1 MMRINSGI
9 FCALAMTLAFACAD
23 SSSGDDDGSGSG
35 SGSNVMSGCGDGV
48 CSPSEVGFCM
58 SDCGNGSNGNSGASC
73 GNGQCETTKGEN
85 GSSCPQDC
93 GGGSGSGSGS
103 GSGTSTL
110 NCSDPNTTLGC
121 LLCTGLMQCTP
132 PYDASSCAACGG
144 GMGSGSGFGDILC
157 TGGAPD
163 GTCDSMESNQTCPSD
178 CP

>member
-48 CSPSEVGFCM
+48 CSPSEVGFCT
-58 SDCGNGSNGNSGASC
+58 SDCGNGGSGAASC
-73 GNGQCETTKGEN
+73 GNGMCETTKGEN
-85 GSSCPQDC
+85 GTSCPADC

-110 NCSDPNTTLGC
+110 NCSDPNTQIGC
-121 LLCTGLMQCTP
+121 LLCTGLQMCTA
-132 PYDASSCAACGG
+132 PYDATSCAACG
-144 GMGSGSGFGDILC
+144 GMGSGSGFGDLLC